1 MQILIYILKRILQTI
16 PLLIIV
22 SLISFFIIRLSP
34 VDPLAELR
42 LNPSVSKETLQKE
55 TERLGLDK
63 PIIVQYGK
71 WAKSFVKGD
80 LGVTSNGEQVST
92 KLKERIP
99 NTLLL
104 TVVVIFLSW
113 TVGVP
118 LGILAAVNWKTPFD
132 RILTVLTSIGM
143 AIPSFFFAV
152 LLLIFA
158 VKTGWFPVGGL
169 TSSNFLDMTF
179 PQKVWD
185 ITHHLV
191 LPVTVL
197 FTLSLAGL
205 QRQMRGNLL
214 DVLDSD
220 YVKFAR
226 AKGLSEFKVIFKHAL
241 RNAVNPLITLLGF
254 EFAGL
259 LSGAALTEYVFQ
271 YPGLGR
277 LILEAVLKSD
287 INLVMASLMMGTIML
302 IVGNLLADMAGTAAQ
317 EPVFYRKP
325 AVRGFGDRK
334 QIRQY
339 CRCRS
344 QVYSG
349 ETFLYVGRG
358 RIQERGGVA
367 SGEDECRGGQQAAED
382 R

>member
-1 MQILIYILKRILQTI
+1 MDIIKYILKRIIQTI

-42 LNPSVSKETLQKE
+42 LNPSVSQETLEREAQ
-55 TERLGLDK
+55 RLGLDK
-63 PIIVQYGK
+63 PVIVQYGK
-71 WAKSFVKGD
+71 WAKSFIKGD
-80 LGVTSNGEQVST
+80 LGITSNGEQVSA

-104 TVVVIFLSW
+104 TVVVIFLTW
-113 TVGVP
+113 VCGIP
-118 LGILAAVNWKTPFD
+118 LGILAALKWKTPFD

-158 VKTGWFPVGGL
+158 VRTGWFPVGGL
-169 TSSNFLDMTF
+169 TGANFADMGLF
-179 PQKVWD
+179 SQIKD
-185 ITHHLV
+185 IAHHLF
-191 LPVTVL
+191 LPVVVL

-205 QRQMRGNLL
+205 QRQMRANML

-226 AKGLSEFKVIFKHAL
+226 AKGLSENQVIYKHAL

-287 INLVMASLMMGTIML
+287 INLVMASLMMGAIML
-302 IVGNLLADMAGTAAQ
+302 VAGNLIADILLIITN
-317 EPVFYRKP
+317 PR
-325 AVRGFGDRK
+325 
-334 QIRQY
+334 IRVK
-339 CRCRS
+339 S
-344 QVYSG
+344 
-349 ETFLYVGRG
+349 
-358 RIQERGGVA
+358 
-367 SGEDECRGGQQAAED
+367 
-382 R
+382 

>member
-1 MQILIYILKRILQTI
+1 MQILKYILKRILQAI
-16 PLLIIV
+16 PLLILV
-22 SLISFFIIRLSP
+22 SIISFFIIRLSP

-42 LNPSVSKETLQKE
+42 MNPSVSQETLQKE

-104 TVVVIFLSW
+104 TTIVIFLTW
-113 TVGVP
+113 IVGLP
-118 LGILAAVNWKTPFD
+118 LGIIAALNWKSNVD

-169 TSSNFLDMTF
+169 TSSDFLEKSF
-179 PQKVWD
+179 GGQILD
-185 ITHHLV
+185 IAHHLV

-205 QRQMRGNLL
+205 QRQMRANLL

-226 AKGLSEFKVIFKHAL
+226 AKGLSEFKVIYKHAL
-241 RNAVNPLITLLGF
+241 RNAINPMITLLGF

-277 LILEAVLKSD
+277 LILEAVLRSD
-287 INLVMASLMMGTIML
+287 INLVMASLMMGAIML
-302 IVGNLLADMAGTAAQ
+302 ILGNLIADILLIITD
-317 EPVFYRKP
+317 PR
-325 AVRGFGDRK
+325 
-334 QIRQY
+334 IR
-339 CRCRS
+339 RS
-344 QVYSG
+344 DV
-349 ETFLYVGRG
+349 
-358 RIQERGGVA
+358 
-367 SGEDECRGGQQAAED
+367 
-382 R
+382 

>member
-1 MQILIYILKRILQTI
+1 MQILIYILKRILQSI

-22 SLISFFIIRLSP
+22 SVISFFIIRLSP

-42 LNPSVSKETLQKE
+42 LNPSVSQETLEKETK
-55 TERLGLDK
+55 RLGLDK

-71 WAKSFVKGD
+71 WAKSFLKGD
-80 LGVTSNGEQVST
+80 LGITSNGERVST

-104 TVVVIFLSW
+104 TTIVIFLTW
-113 TVGVP
+113 LAGIP
-118 LGILAAVNWKTPFD
+118 LGVLAALKWKSPLD
-132 RILTVLTSIGM
+132 RILTVLTSVGM

-158 VKTGWFPVGGL
+158 VKTGWFPIGGL
-169 TSSNFLDMTF
+169 TSSNFLEMNFTH
-179 PQKVWD
+179 QVWD
-185 ITHHLV
+185 ITRHLI

-197 FTLSLAGL
+197 FTISLAGL
-205 QRQMRGNLL
+205 QRQMRANLL

-226 AKGLSEFKVIFKHAL
+226 AKGLSEFDVIYKHAL
-241 RNAVNPLITLLGF
+241 RNAINPMITLLGF

-277 LILEAVLKSD
+277 LILEAVLRSD
-287 INLVMASLMMGTIML
+287 INLVMASLMMGAIML
-302 IVGNLLADMAGTAAQ
+302 ILGNLIADILLIITD
-317 EPVFYRKP
+317 PR
-325 AVRGFGDRK
+325 
-334 QIRQY
+334 IR
-339 CRCRS
+339 
-344 QVYSG
+344 VK
-349 ETFLYVGRG
+349 
-358 RIQERGGVA
+358 A
-367 SGEDECRGGQQAAED
+367 
-382 R
+382 

>member
-1 MQILIYILKRILQTI
+1 MDIIKYILKRILQTI
-16 PLLIIV
+16 PLLFIV
-22 SLISFFIIRLSP
+22 SIVSFALIRLSP

-42 LNPSVSKETLQKE
+42 LNPSISQETLERERQ
-55 TERLGLDK
+55 RLGLDK
-63 PIIVQYGK
+63 NIAVQYGL

-80 LGVTSNGEQVST
+80 LGITSNGESVAQ

-104 TVVVIFLSW
+104 TSIVIFLTW
-113 TVGVP
+113 LVGVP
-118 LGILAAVNWKTPFD
+118 LGIIAAVKWKSPLD

-158 VKTGWFPVGGL
+158 VKTGWFPIGGL
-169 TSSNFLDMTF
+169 TSSNFIEMNLGQKILDIS
-179 PQKVWD
+179 K
-185 ITHHLV
+185 HLV

-197 FTLSLAGL
+197 FTVSLAGL
-205 QRQMRGNLL
+205 QRQMRANLL

-226 AKGLSEFKVIFKHAL
+226 AKGVSEYKVIMKHAL
-241 RNAVNPLITLLGF
+241 RNAVNPMITLLGF

-277 LILEAVLKSD
+277 LILEAVMKSD
-287 INLVMASLMMGTIML
+287 INLVMASLMMGAIML
-302 IVGNLLADMAGTAAQ
+302 ILGNLIADLLLIFTDPRIRTGGTN
-317 EPVFYRKP
+317 
-325 AVRGFGDRK
+325 
-334 QIRQY
+334 
-339 CRCRS
+339 
-344 QVYSG
+344 
-349 ETFLYVGRG
+349 
-358 RIQERGGVA
+358 
-367 SGEDECRGGQQAAED
+367 
-382 R
+382 

>member
-1 MQILIYILKRILQTI
+1 VDILKYILKRILQTI

-22 SLISFFIIRLSP
+22 SLISFFIIRFSP

-42 LNPSVSKETLQKE
+42 LNPSVSQETLDRE
-55 TERLGLDK
+55 TQRLGLDK

-80 LGVTSNGEQVST
+80 LGITSNGEKVST

-104 TVVVIFLSW
+104 TTIVILLTW
-113 TVGVP
+113 LVGVP
-118 LGILAAVNWKTPFD
+118 LGVLAALKWKTPTD

-158 VKTGWFPVGGL
+158 VRTGWFPVGGL
-169 TSSNFLDMTF
+169 TSANFADMGF
-179 PQKVWD
+179 FAQVAD
-185 ITHHLV
+185 ITHHLF
-191 LPVTVL
+191 LPVIVL
-197 FTLSLAGL
+197 FTISLAGL
-205 QRQMRGNLL
+205 QRQMRANML
-214 DVLDSD
+214 DVLDSE

-226 AKGLSEFKVIFKHAL
+226 AKGLSEAQVVYKHAL
-241 RNAVNPLITLLGF
+241 RNAINPLITLLGF

-287 INLVMASLMMGTIML
+287 INLVMASLMMGAIML
-302 IVGNLLADMAGTAAQ
+302 ILGNLIADILLIITD
-317 EPVFYRKP
+317 PR
-325 AVRGFGDRK
+325 
-334 QIRQY
+334 IR
-339 CRCRS
+339 
-344 QVYSG
+344 VK
-349 ETFLYVGRG
+349 
-358 RIQERGGVA
+358 A
-367 SGEDECRGGQQAAED
+367 
-382 R
+382 